1 MAITFSKIRLD
12 IFLLNSSLFLSFRV
26 FAFYEQQKKFF
37 LLAQSQYLT
46 RCVLTVNHVIDC
58 LNGERPLVMMFAGDT
73 AGRISCWDITTLLL
87 SHIRECCTP
96 INEQVEK
103 FRNVTESEARI
114 EYDVENLEVD
124 GGKVINKSSEKNTF
138 KASFS
143 SGNGDT
149 SHTTSESVT
158 SFFSEKGVTTDS
170 LKAAENAEQNG
181 NFSSGK
187 CSEVAFREENLTDF
201 EADVNASTEMAN
213 SGQVEQRTGKTDS
226 KNLANIQT
234 STKDE
239 VSETDTKENA
249 VVNVAFVVPQNQHRS
264 TQLQDNPTLDSEFK
278 EQSDFSCLPL
288 VQTFLPPPIH
298 VFKCHQSG
306 VNALSLVNI
315 NGKLMLL

>member
-1 MAITFSKIRLD
+1 
-12 IFLLNSSLFLSFRV
+12 
-26 FAFYEQQKKFF
+26 
-37 LLAQSQYLT
+37 
-46 RCVLTVNHVIDC
+46 
-58 LNGERPLVMMFAGDT
+58 MMFVGDT

-103 FRNVTESEARI
+103 FRNVTESESRF
-114 EYDVENLEVD
+114 EYDLENPEVD
-124 GGKVINKSSEKNTF
+124 GGEVINKLSEKNTF
-138 KASFS
+138 EASVS
-143 SGNGDT
+143 SENGDR

-158 SFFSEKGVTTDS
+158 PFPSEEGVTTDS
-170 LKAAENAEQNG
+170 LKTAESAEQNG

-187 CSEVAFREENLTDF
+187 CTEVVFKEENLTDF
-201 EADVNASTEMAN
+201 EADVHSSTEMAN
-213 SGQVEQRTGKTDS
+213 CGRVEQRTEETDS
-226 KNLANIQT
+226 KNLINIQT
-234 STKDE
+234 STEDE

-249 VVNVAFVVPQNQHRS
+249 VVNVAFVAPQNQPRS

-306 VNALSLVNI
+306 VNALSLANI
-315 NGKLMLL
+315 KGKLMLL

>member
-1 MAITFSKIRLD
+1 
-12 IFLLNSSLFLSFRV
+12 
-26 FAFYEQQKKFF
+26 
-37 LLAQSQYLT
+37 
-46 RCVLTVNHVIDC
+46 
-58 LNGERPLVMMFAGDT
+58 MMFAGDT

-103 FRNVTESEARI
+103 FRNVTESEANI
-114 EYDVENLEVD
+114 ECDVENLEVD
-124 GGKVINKSSEKNTF
+124 RGNVMNKASEKNTF
-138 KASFS
+138 EASVS
-143 SGNGDT
+143 SENGGT
-149 SHTTSESVT
+149 SRTTSESVT
-158 SFFSEKGVTTDS
+158 PFSSEERLTIDS

-181 NFSSGK
+181 NFASGK
-187 CSEVAFREENLTDF
+187 CSEVVFKEENLAHF
-201 EADVNASTEMAN
+201 EADVNASSEMAN
-213 SGQVEQRTGKTDS
+213 CGRVEQRTEKTDS

-239 VSETDTKENA
+239 VSETDMKENA
-249 VVNVAFVVPQNQHRS
+249 VVNVTFVAPRNQPCS

>member
-1 MAITFSKIRLD
+1 
-12 IFLLNSSLFLSFRV
+12 
-26 FAFYEQQKKFF
+26 
-37 LLAQSQYLT
+37 
-46 RCVLTVNHVIDC
+46 
-58 LNGERPLVMMFAGDT
+58 MMFAGDT

-96 INEQVEK
+96 INEQLEK

-124 GGKVINKSSEKNTF
+124 GGKVINKSSEKNTC
-138 KASFS
+138 KARFS

-158 SFFSEKGVTTDS
+158 PFSSEEGVTTDS

-187 CSEVAFREENLTDF
+187 CSEVVFEEENLTDF

-213 SGQVEQRTGKTDS
+213 CGRIEQRTEETDS

-234 STKDE
+234 LTGGE
-239 VSETDTKENA
+239 VSETDTKDNA
-249 VVNVAFVVPQNQHRS
+249 VVNVAFAAPQNQPRS
-264 TQLQDNPTLDSEFK
+264 TQLENNPTIDSEFK
-278 EQSDFSCLPL
+278 EQRDFSCLPL
-288 VQTFLPPPIH
+288 VQTFLPPPIQ
-298 VFKCHQSG
+298 VFRCHQSG
-306 VNALSLVNI
+306 VNALSLANI

>member
-1 MAITFSKIRLD
+1 
-12 IFLLNSSLFLSFRV
+12 
-26 FAFYEQQKKFF
+26 
-37 LLAQSQYLT
+37 
-46 RCVLTVNHVIDC
+46 
-58 LNGERPLVMMFAGDT
+58 MMFAGDT

-87 SHIRECCTP
+87 SHIRECCAP
-96 INEQVEK
+96 INEQVET
-103 FRNVTESEARI
+103 FRNVTESDASI

-124 GGKVINKSSEKNTF
+124 SGNVINKSSEKNTF
-138 KASFS
+138 EAGVLSE
-143 SGNGDT
+143 NGDT
-149 SHTTSESVT
+149 SHTTSETVT
-158 SFFSEKGVTTDS
+158 PFSSEERLTTDS

-187 CSEVAFREENLTDF
+187 CSEVVFKEDNLADF
-201 EADVNASTEMAN
+201 EADVNASPEMA
-213 SGQVEQRTGKTDS
+213 SCGRVEQRTEKTDS

-249 VVNVAFVVPQNQHRS
+249 VVNVAFVAPRNQPCS

-306 VNALSLVNI
+306 VNALSLTNVS
-315 NGKLMLL
+315 GELMLL